1 MSESISV
8 HIAKVYST
16 LAYGILL
23 TAIGTTF
30 KGVPFLPT
38 FFVGI
43 WFIISIAITDNNTWK
58 LVYFSL
64 YSLCEGVLMADAVS
78 IVSLNVLIT
87 TMSTWFIMFSTISL
101 CAFFTK
107 DNVDVMMVTGIL
119 GTVLNVLL
127 FLSIANIYFQSET
140 LLIYDV
146 IVGLS
151 TFSVYLLVDTVKMV
165 YEHEKGNN
173 DFVWHAM
180 ELHLDVL
187 NIFIRLLILI
197 AENSEKDKNKKED

>member
-1 MSESISV
+1 
-8 HIAKVYST
+8 
-16 LAYGILL
+16 
-23 TAIGTTF
+23 
-30 KGVPFLPT
+30 
-38 FFVGI
+38 
-43 WFIISIAITDNNTWK
+43 
-58 LVYFSL
+58 
-64 YSLCEGVLMADAVS
+64 
-78 IVSLNVLIT
+78 
-87 TMSTWFIMFSTISL
+87 MFSTISL